1 MATVAQCGTFNKA
14 HGLVGIIC
22 HIVDGKVKI
31 LILIIKKFNKY
42 INLPTLGVS

>member
-1 MATVAQCGTFNKA
+1 MGTVAQCGTFNIKA

-22 HIVDGKVKI
+22 HIVDGNVKI
-31 LILIIKKFNKY
+31 LILIIKNNKY